1 MTVKEALSMAKS
13 KFEQVDI
20 KSARLDSEILL
31 ASALKKD
38 KEWLIAHD
46 GDELSAKQQL
56 VFNKFVERRLDRE
69 PVCYITNKLDFYGI
83 DFYVDSRVLS
93 PRVETELIAEE
104 AIKNA
109 PKNSKL
115 IDLGTGSGA
124 IAVAIAKHRPDLEIT
139 ATEISEEAMEVAKLN
154 AKNILGKDNKIKFIM
169 ADVWDGV
176 DGTFETIVTNL
187 PYVSED
193 YKPNMKPEVLKEPA
207 VALFG
212 GKGDGLDL
220 YRKFYSDIKR
230 HINPD
235 SKIYH
240 ESDPWQHEGLKAL
253 AEAEGLKPILE
264 EYLILGFQNKTN

>member
-1 MTVKEALSMAKS
+1 MTIKEALQKARAK
-13 KFEQVDI
+13 FDAVDI
-20 KSARLDSEILL
+20 KSARLDSEVLL

-46 GDELSAKQQL
+46 KDELSKTQES
-56 VFNKFVERRLDRE
+56 KFESFIKRRLERE

-83 DFYVDSRVLS
+83 DFYVDKRVLS
-93 PRVETELIAEE
+93 PRVETELIVEE

-109 PKNSKL
+109 PKGSKL

-124 IAVAIAKHRPDLEIT
+124 LAIAIAKNRPDLKIT
-139 ATEISEEAMEVAKLN
+139 ATEVSSEAMDVAKIN
-154 AKNILGKDNKIKFIM
+154 AKNILGSEHKIKFIM

-176 DGTFETIVTNL
+176 DGIFDTVVTNL

-207 VALFG
+207 IALFG

-220 YRKFYSDIKR
+220 YRKFYSNIKD
-230 HINPD
+230 HITPE

-240 ESDPWQHEGLKAL
+240 ESDPWQHEGLKDL
-253 AEAEGLKPILE
+253 AQAKELKPILE
-264 EYLILGFQNKTN
+264 KYLILGFQKG

>member
-38 KEWLIAHD
+38 KEWLITHD

-56 VFNKFVERRLDRE
+56 VFNKFVKRRLNRE

-83 DFYVDSRVLS
+83 DFYVDNRVLS
-93 PRVETELIAEE
+93 PRVETELIVEE

-124 IAVAIAKHRPDLEIT
+124 IAIAIAKHRPDLEIT

-154 AKNILGKDNKIKFIM
+154 AKSILGKDNKIKFIM

-176 DGTFETIVTNL
+176 DGAFETIVTNL

-220 YRKFYSDIKR
+220 YRKFYSDIKK

-253 AEAEGLKPILE
+253 AKAEGLKPILE

>member
-93 PRVETELIAEE
+93 PRVETELIVEE

-124 IAVAIAKHRPDLEIT
+124 IAVAISKHRPDLEIT

-176 DGTFETIVTNL
+176 DDTFETIVTNL

-220 YRKFYSDIKR
+220 YRKFYSDIKK

-253 AEAEGLKPILE
+253 AEAEGLKSILE

>member
-20 KSARLDSEILL
+20 KSGRLDSEILL
-31 ASALKKD
+31 ASVLKKD

-46 GDELSAKQQL
+46 NDELSAKHQL

-83 DFYVDSRVLS
+83 DFYVDNRVLS

-124 IAVAIAKHRPDLEIT
+124 IAVAIAKHRSDLEIT

-154 AKNILGKDNKIKFIM
+154 AKNILGKDSKIKFIM
-169 ADVWDGV
+169 ADVWEGV

>member
-124 IAVAIAKHRPDLEIT
+124 LAIAIAKHRPDLEIT

-176 DGTFETIVTNL
+176 DDTFETIVTNL